1 MSSNDIDALI
11 ESLSPEQ
18 IKALSKVIRKPTIR
32 RIDNTA
38 RQKRQQV
45 NSLYFSAEPSPY
57 RFDGSWKEYD
67 GHRDMIRE
75 QVMSEVYNGA

>member
-18 IKALSKVIRKPTIR
+18 IKALTKVIKKPTIR
-32 RIDNTA
+32 VIDTSG
-38 RQKRQQV
+38 REKRLRV
-45 NSLYFSAEPSPY
+45 NSLYFSAEPKPHT
-57 RFDGSWKEYD
+57 FNGSWEEYD

-75 QVMSEVYNGA
+75 QVLHEVYNGN

>member
-38 RQKRQQV
+38 RQKRMKV
-45 NSLYFSAEPSPY
+45 NSLYFSAEPSPHQ
-57 RFDGSWKEYD
+57 FDGSWKEYD

-75 QVMSEVYNGA
+75 QVLNEVYNEA

>member
-18 IKALSKVIRKPTIR
+18 IKAVINVIKKPTIR
-32 RIDNTA
+32 RIDSKHREN
-38 RQKRQQV
+38 RMKV
-45 NSLYFSAEPSPY
+45 NSLYFSAEPSPHQ
-57 RFDGSWKEYD
+57 FDGSWKEYD

-75 QVMSEVYNGA
+75 QVIREVYNV

>member
-57 RFDGSWKEYD
+57 NFDGSWKEYN

-75 QVMSEVYNGA
+75 QVLSEVYNEA

>member
-18 IKALSKVIRKPTIR
+18 IKAVINVIKKPTIR
-32 RIDNTA
+32 RIDSKHREN
-38 RQKRQQV
+38 RMKV
-45 NSLYFSAEPSPY
+45 NSLYFSAEPSPHQ
-57 RFDGSWKEYD
+57 FDGSWKEYD

-75 QVMSEVYNGA
+75 QVFNEVYNV

>member
-18 IKALSKVIRKPTIR
+18 IKALTKVIKKPTIR
-32 RIDNTA
+32 RIDSKHREN
-38 RQKRQQV
+38 RMKV
-45 NSLYFSAEPSPY
+45 NSLYFSAEPSPHM
-57 RFDGSWKEYD
+57 FDGSWKEYD

-75 QVMSEVYNGA
+75 QVFNEVYNGD

>member
-57 RFDGSWKEYD
+57 NFDGSWKEYD

>member
-18 IKALSKVIRKPTIR
+18 IKALTKVIKKPTIR
-32 RIDNTA
+32 TIDSKHREN
-38 RQKRQQV
+38 RMKV
-45 NSLYFSAEPSPY
+45 NNLYFSVEPSPHM
-57 RFDGSWKEYD
+57 FDGSWKEYD

-75 QVMSEVYNGA
+75 QVIREVYNV

>member
-18 IKALSKVIRKPTIR
+18 MKALRQVINKPTIR
-32 RIDNTA
+32 RICNKA
-38 RQKRQQV
+38 RQKSMKV

-57 RFDGSWKEYD
+57 QFDGSWKEYD

-75 QVMSEVYNGA
+75 QVLSEVYNEA